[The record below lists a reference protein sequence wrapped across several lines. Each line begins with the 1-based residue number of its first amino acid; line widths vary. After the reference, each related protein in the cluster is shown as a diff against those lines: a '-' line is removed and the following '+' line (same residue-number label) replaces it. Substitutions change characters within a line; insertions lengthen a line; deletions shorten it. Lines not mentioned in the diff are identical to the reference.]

1 MPSSNRASH
10 YHRFI
15 PREEVTEVATWEFKP
30 VDGSAPVR
38 PEAPT
43 EEPALSADLLEK
55 ARHEAHDQGFEE
67 GRLAGAQEARAV
79 LENQME
85 AKGRELANRVAGL
98 MHQAN
103 QHFDQLEQML
113 AQHML
118 ELACDLA
125 RQVVRRE
132 LLTPREAIE
141 AVVRESLALAIDD
154 GRPAV
159 LRVHPDDA
167 ALLELGWSQ
176 QATAPAGIRLEPD
189 ASLTP
194 GGCVVE
200 SNQGRVDARVE
211 KRWARAVANL
221 GLDTPWQPGEDT
233 GV

>member
-15 PREEVTEVATWEFKP
+15 PREEVVEVASWEFKP
-30 VDGSAPVR
+30 VDGSEPVLTVAP
-38 PEAPT
+38 A
-43 EEPALSADLLEK
+43 EEPALTVEQLEK
-55 ARHEAHDQGFEE
+55 ARHEAYDEGFEK

-79 LENQME
+79 LEKQME
-85 AKGRELANRVAGL
+85 ARGRELASRVAVL
-98 MHQAN
+98 MQQAD
-103 QHFDQLEQML
+103 QHFDQLEQVL

-118 ELACDLA
+118 ELASELA

-132 LLTPREAIE
+132 LLTPRESIE
-141 AVVRESLALAIDD
+141 AVVRESLALALED
-154 GRPAV
+154 GRPAI

-167 ALLELGWSQ
+167 ALLELGWSEG
-176 QATAPAGIRLEPD
+176 TPPTGVRLESD

-200 SNQGRVDARVE
+200 SSLGRVDARVE

-221 GLDTPWQPGEDT
+221 GLQAPWQPGEDAD
-233 GV
+233 V